1 MKDNNLKT
9 LSLLNFVE
17 IILVLITRQIRS
29 FQRSQTF

>member
-17 IILVLITRQIRS
+17 IILVLITSQIRS
-29 FQRSQTF
+29 F

>member
-29 FQRSQTF
+29 FQFSQTF

>member
-9 LSLLNFVE
+9 LSYLNFVE

>member
-9 LSLLNFVE
+9 QSLLNFVE

-29 FQRSQTF
+29 FQCSQTS

>member
-17 IILVLITRQIRS
+17 IILVLITRQIRL